1 MLSGFRD
8 VICMYCLFYTDEN
21 RKRAIKPLERATC
34 SHRKRAK
41 KLLEQATCSHRKRA
55 KKLLEQATCSHRV
68 DMNGLS
74 DQSVSSENGT
84 AYLENQ
90 NVRIFC
96 HFVEGNSMVG
106 GSLWRGEKSSMAKR
120 KPSEMLDFQGLV
132 VVATGLEPV
141 TPSM

>member
-1 MLSGFRD
+1 
-8 VICMYCLFYTDEN
+8 MYCSIRSHRNWAKKPLEQPSRSH
-21 RKRAIKPLERATC
+21 RKQAKKPLERATR

-41 KLLEQATCSHRKRA
+41 KLLEQATR
-55 KKLLEQATCSHRV
+55 SHRV
-68 DMNGLS
+68 DVNGLS

-106 GSLWRGEKSSMAKR
+106 GFLWRGEKSSRTKR